1 MNTESLY
8 KKFLNGKLAVSVN
21 KDEPNQIYNFY
32 ELLKDENFDTPG
44 AWSNCSVLNYL
55 LDEDSGPYHFVEVEQ
70 HKINGAHLDHV
81 LGRSMEICNVDKFL
95 IESWFDE
102 FSTEDKTDLNDI
114 EYTNVLFGVM

>member
-1 MNTESLY
+1 MKEESLY

-21 KDEPNQIYNFY
+21 KDEPNQIYHFY

-44 AWSNCSVLNYL
+44 VWGQRSVLNYL
-55 LDEDSGPYHFVEVEQ
+55 LDEDSGPYHFVEVDQ
-70 HKINGAHLDHV
+70 HKINGAHLNHV
-81 LGRSMEICNVDKFL
+81 LGRSMEICDLSKFL
-95 IESWFDE
+95 IENLFDE